1 MWWSYKTEDNAIL
14 EVDLHGQR
22 HIRFHPTP
30 AKETPQAMEQLELA
44 YLQARNDSGINQLLL
59 IPCVI
64 LDFLFIHPFRDGNG
78 RMSRL
83 LSLPLLYKNG
93 YDFGKYV
100 SFEGKINRTKAS
112 YQEALEKSSEG
123 WERSENDSFPF
134 MEYFLTTLCFAIR
147 N

>member
-1 MWWSYKTEDNAIL
+1 
-14 EVDLHGQR
+14 
-22 HIRFHPTP
+22 
-30 AKETPQAMEQLELA
+30 
-44 YLQARNDSGINQLLL
+44 
-59 IPCVI
+59 
-64 LDFLFIHPFRDGNG
+64 
-78 RMSRL
+78 MSRL

-93 YDFGKYV
+93 YDFGKHL
-100 SFEGKINRTKAS
+100 SFEGQINRTKAS

>member
-1 MWWSYKTEDNAIL
+1 MWWPYKTEDNAIP
-14 EVDLHGQR
+14 EVDLHCQR

-93 YDFGKYV
+93 YDFGKHL
-100 SFEGKINRTKAS
+100 SFEGQINRKKAS